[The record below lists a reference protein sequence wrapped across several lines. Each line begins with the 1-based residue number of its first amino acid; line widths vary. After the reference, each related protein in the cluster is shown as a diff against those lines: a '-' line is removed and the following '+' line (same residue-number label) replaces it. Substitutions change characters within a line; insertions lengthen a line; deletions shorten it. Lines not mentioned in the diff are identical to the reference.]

1 MTATDLEMPST
12 PDTSLGHFMIGVHPA
27 LIAGMFHPEQM
38 HVKDAA
44 LCNKRFSAE
53 RTTIPPRS
61 PACPRG

>member
-1 MTATDLEMPST
+1 MTATDLEVPST

-44 LCNKRFSAE
+44 LCN
-53 RTTIPPRS
+53 
-61 PACPRG
+61 